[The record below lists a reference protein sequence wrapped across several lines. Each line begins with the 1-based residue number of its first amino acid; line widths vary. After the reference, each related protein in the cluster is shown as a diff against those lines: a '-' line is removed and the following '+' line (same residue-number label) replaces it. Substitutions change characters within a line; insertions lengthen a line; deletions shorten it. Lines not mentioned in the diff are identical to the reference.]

1 MLSGR
6 GIACEED
13 GKREGVR
20 DRFRFPLAEKKLVL
34 LVLCVLIPE
43 WILEIVL
50 EGHGIGKR

>member
-6 GIACEED
+6 EIACEAD
-13 GKREGVR
+13 GKSLGNEI
-20 DRFRFPLAEKKLVL
+20 DFDFLLLKKKVL